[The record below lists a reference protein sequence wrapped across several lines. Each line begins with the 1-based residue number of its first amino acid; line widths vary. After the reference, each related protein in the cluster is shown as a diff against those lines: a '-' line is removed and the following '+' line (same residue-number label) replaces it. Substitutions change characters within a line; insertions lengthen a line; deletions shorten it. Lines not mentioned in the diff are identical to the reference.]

1 MIFKLKI
8 NFIAILGLWSI
19 NLSALKLNTFFLV
32 IPLFLASICCAQ
44 GDNSRQIDSLRW
56 FLKENPASYQTKYK
70 IAEILKDDDSASALQ
85 YVKTGLVEA
94 KNDKDSYGIGKGL
107 FLLGNFYSDYGYP
120 FKGEQYYRKADTILS
135 ALIKSDSSPANLKLW
150 VRNTF
155 NIGVVRSYQGFN
167 EDIYYINKIS
177 PIAEKIG
184 FYEII
189 AKANT
194 NIAIGFFNNGQLKKS
209 HSYFVIGGEQHLKA
223 KDYKSLTI
231 NKLIFAS
238 CLIQLDSI
246 ESAKEKL
253 DFIAPV
259 VDSLALDDKTQ
270 LYHTV
275 LAEYYVKKSN
285 YNAALE
291 NLELALQL
299 LEGNPIQQ
307 NKLPLFM
314 AFIKVYR
321 ANKNYKKGLEYAQVS
336 LDLAKF
342 YQNKII
348 EAELYKEIAYFYSKL
363 NNTNRAFEN
372 LANYVTIS
380 DSLNIPEL
388 EREIIRLET
397 EYQSEKKEREILELT
412 NQNNDVELQLTKKRS
427 QNYVLWS
434 ISLGLFFLAGIA
446 YLGYRNIKKREQ
458 LKVAELNQ
466 LKYEQD
472 SKVYNAMLEGQ
483 ENERKRLAID
493 LHDGLAGRLSATRI
507 QLEKLAQNSTA
518 KNNNKRFVEA
528 VKNIDDSLFELR
540 NIAMNLMPETLF
552 RYGLKNA
559 IEDYCTSIGKA
570 AKNTKFIL
578 QFYDSGEGLSQ
589 KTSLTIYRIFQELI
603 NNAVKHAMATEVL
616 VQYLVE
622 DDKISITVE
631 DNGKGFLEE
640 ERSKEGGMGL
650 NNLKTRVAFLDGE
663 IDFDSTPN
671 EGTTVHIVINI

>member
-1 MIFKLKI
+1 MNIKCNQNI
-8 NFIAILGLWSI
+8 IVILGLWLI
-19 NLSALKLNTFFLV
+19 KHNVLHLKTLFVFKLFFL
-32 IPLFLASICCAQ
+32 ATICYAQ
-44 GDNSRQIDSLRW
+44 VEYEQQVDSLQR
-56 FLKENPASYQTKYK
+56 FLKENPDSYLAKYE
-70 IAEILKDDDSASALQ
+70 IAEILKDHDTTTALR
-85 YVKTGLVEA
+85 YVNTGLVEA
-94 KNDKDSYGIGKGL
+94 KNSKDAYGIGKGL
-107 FLLGNFYSDYGYP
+107 FLLGNFYSDYGFP
-120 FKGEQYYRKADTILS
+120 SKGERYYRKADTVVS
-135 ALIKSDSSPANLKLW
+135 ELIKSDSSPENLKLW

-155 NIGVVRSYQGFN
+155 NIGVVRSYQGYN
-167 EDIYYINKIS
+167 EDIYYINKIT
-177 PIAEKIG
+177 PTAEKIG

-194 NIAIGFFNNGQLKKS
+194 NIAIGFFNNGQLKKALN
-209 HSYFVIGGEQHLKA
+209 YFDLGGEQHVKA
-223 KDYKSLTI
+223 KDYKSLAI

-238 CLIQLDSI
+238 CLLQMDSTD
-246 ESAKEKL
+246 SAKEKL

-259 VDSLALDDKTQ
+259 VDSLAQDDKKQ
-270 LYHTV
+270 LYHTI
-275 LAEYYVKKSN
+275 LAEYHVKKSN
-285 YNAALE
+285 YDEAIE
-291 NLELALQL
+291 NLEQALQF
-299 LEGNPIQQ
+299 LENSAVQQ
-307 NKLPLFM
+307 NKIPLFM
-314 AFIKVYR
+314 TFIKVYR
-321 ANKNYKKGLEYAQVS
+321 ANKNYNKGLEYAQIS
-336 LDLAKF
+336 LDLAKY

-348 EAELYKEIAYFYSKL
+348 EAELYKEMSFFYSKL
-363 NNTNRAFEN
+363 NNESKALEN
-372 LANYVTIS
+372 LANYVAIS

-458 LKVAELNQ
+458 LKVAELNKLQ
-466 LKYEQD
+466 FEQD

-507 QLEKLAQNSTA
+507 RLEKLAQRSDSKTSA
-518 KNNNKRFVEA
+518 KGFKEA
-528 VKNIDDSLFELR
+528 VDNIDDSLSELR

-559 IEDYCTSIGKA
+559 IEDYCSSIGKA

-578 QFYDSGEGLSQ
+578 QFYDSGENLSQ
-589 KTSLTIYRIFQELI
+589 KNSLTIYRIFQELI
-603 NNAVKHAMATEVL
+603 NNAVKHSEATEVL

-622 DDKISITVE
+622 DGKISITVE
-631 DNGKGFLEE
+631 DNGKGFTEE
-640 ERSKEGGMGL
+640 ERIKNGSMGL
-650 NNLKTRVAFLDGE
+650 SNLKTRVAYLNGE
-663 IDFDSTPN
+663 IDFVSSPN